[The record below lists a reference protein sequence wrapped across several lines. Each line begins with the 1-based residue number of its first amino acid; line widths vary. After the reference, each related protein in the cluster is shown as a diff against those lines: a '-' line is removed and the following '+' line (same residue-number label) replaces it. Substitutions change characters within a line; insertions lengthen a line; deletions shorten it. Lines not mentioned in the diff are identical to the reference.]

1 MEEFVCECG
10 RKFDNKK
17 SLYAHGTHC
26 KQYKKKEKVS
36 KYSKYRIDENLYC
49 CECGREF
56 SNFQSMNGHFGHCE
70 EHCKT
75 LGKETSHH
83 HKGSMQWEKLSDEQI
98 KEIHKRSGQ
107 TLSRKIANK
116 ECIPSFKGKTHTEES
131 KYKMRKA
138 KINYWKTVY
147 SAYPGY
153 NKSACTFINQ
163 LNEQN
168 HWNLQHAENGGEIEI
183 CGYFLDGYDKELN
196 IAFEY
201 DEPKHY
207 KDIYNN
213 ILREKDIKRQQ
224 KIISELNCTLYR
236 YNEKLK
242 LLYKV
247 N

>member
-26 KQYKKKEKVS
+26 KQYKKKEKN
-36 KYSKYRIDENLYC
+36 SKYRISDDLYC
-49 CECGREF
+49 CECGKEF
-56 SNFQSMNGHFGHCE
+56 NNSQSMNAHFGHCKKHRE
-70 EHCKT
+70 SLGKQEREYERTNHWENLSTERKQEIGKKAGKT
-75 LGKETSHH
+75 LSNN
-83 HKGSMQWEKLSDEQI
+83 I
-98 KEIHKRSGQ
+98 KNG
-107 TLSRKIANK
+107 TT
-116 ECIPSFKGKTHTEES
+116 IPSFKGKTHTEES

-168 HWNLQHAENGGEIEI
+168 HWNLQRAENGGEIEI

-213 ILREKDIKRQQ
+213 ILREEDIKRQQ